1 MIWAPVGR
9 LIGSWAIC
17 LYSFLDHQHPHQHPS
32 SASSAFITH
41 HCLSLLIIA
50 WWCCWY
56 CVKKVRALWPLRS
69 RKGPPQRARQSFEAH
84 EIFWGILFVH
94 SLLALEAKWP
104 ELAAAAAAA
113 AAGCWLLVE
122 NLPKFPRIFA
132 ECKNC

>member
-1 MIWAPVGR
+1 M
-9 LIGSWAIC
+9 
-17 LYSFLDHQHPHQHPS
+17 
-32 SASSAFITH
+32 
-41 HCLSLLIIA
+41 
-50 WWCCWY
+50 
-56 CVKKVRALWPLRS
+56 KKVRALWPLRS

-122 NLPKFPRIFA
+122 NLPNPQEFFQNAKIA
-132 ECKNC
+132 EDFLIGR